1 MLEVSGDE
9 VVVRAGERLS
19 AYSGGSVS
27 LSTEDMDVDAGASL
41 AGFAGESASLVTGRA
56 YLEATESLSVHTR
69 ATELTMTGDVDFQS
83 AEDVSVSA
91 AGLVGRAAQS
101 IGVSAGEDVVMNVG
115 DDVEIGVGASLSAGF
130 AGGTKTVTGSTAVR
144 SAGEVAR
151 RMTWPVAAAD
161 GREGN
166 DAVVTIPCHSG
177 DSADTVVAL
186 SPSNICTLRVELAE
200 D

>member
-1 MLEVSGDE
+1 M
-9 VVVRAGERLS
+9 
-19 AYSGGSVS
+19 
-27 LSTEDMDVDAGASL
+27 
-41 AGFAGESASLVTGRA
+41 TGRA

-130 AGGTKTVTGSTAVR
+130 AGGTKTVTGMVFRTVR
-144 SAGEVAR
+144 NRVAPMNHAIPMGMAS
-151 RMTWPVAAAD
+151 MTLQ
-161 GREGN
+161 
-166 DAVVTIPCHSG
+166 IPIAMVMG
-177 DSADTVVAL
+177 
-186 SPSNICTLRVELAE
+186 
-200 D
+200 